1 MLISQNTFKNDY
13 QKVVQKTYFKILLKL
28 TTKGKYVPT
37 IILEGVRTKGHK
49 ISEAKLFSFSQ

>member
-1 MLISQNTFKNDY
+1 MLIPQNIFKNDF
-13 QKVVQKTYFKILLKL
+13 QKSSTEELFKILLKL

-37 IILEGVRTKGHK
+37 IFLEGVRTKGHK